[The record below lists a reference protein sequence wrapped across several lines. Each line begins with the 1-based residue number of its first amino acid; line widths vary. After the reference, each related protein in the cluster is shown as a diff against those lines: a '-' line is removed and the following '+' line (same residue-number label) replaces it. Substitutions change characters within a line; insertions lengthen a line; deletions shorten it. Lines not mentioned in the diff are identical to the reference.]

1 MKFFSKSTIPV
12 NSFFKKSL
20 GGNTFFHKNQHKKY
34 HRHKKHNDMDE
45 QAHQEQT
52 QKISPLEKRHHH

>member
-20 GGNTFFHKNQHKKY
+20 GGNSYFHKNQHKKY
-34 HRHKKHNDMDE
+34 HHKKKHDMIE
-45 QAHQEQT
+45 QDHQEQT
-52 QKISPLEKRHHH
+52 PKISPLERHHH